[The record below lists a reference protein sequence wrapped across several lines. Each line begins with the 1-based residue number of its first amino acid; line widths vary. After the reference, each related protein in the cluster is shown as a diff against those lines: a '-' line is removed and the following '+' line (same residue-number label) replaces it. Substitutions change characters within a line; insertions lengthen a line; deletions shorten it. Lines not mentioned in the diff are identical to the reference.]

1 MPHYF
6 LSRYEWYSQLIAHR
20 DCFLNSKS
28 GSNGEVLRATNTAK
42 MMIDGRWSVISKWNQ
57 ITRVFFLPPL
67 LPDRQYIPFAHRT
80 SLRRDIV
87 TRGRFVL
94 SRNRYW
100 LMKIIRSRIIWKY
113 TSGLNWVATKS
124 NFDKFH
130 FFSLARYYTFIYFI
144 YIYILIFISIRNPD
158 HLRLK
163 SGNVG

>member
-1 MPHYF
+1 
-6 LSRYEWYSQLIAHR
+6 
-20 DCFLNSKS
+20 
-28 GSNGEVLRATNTAK
+28 

-57 ITRVFFLPPL
+57 ITRVSPPPLPL

-113 TSGLNWVATKS
+113 TSGLNRVATKS

-130 FFSLARYYTFIYFI
+130 FFRLLWYFYISYIYSNFYFNSKSRPSSVKIGQCRLKSDLDKVI
-144 YIYILIFISIRNPD
+144 YIYTHDIKIINLISCILLVFFIETKIFI
-158 HLRLK
+158 
-163 SGNVG
+163 